1 MNRALFIDHNIS
13 LNTPSGTTQDTI
25 ARLRKAIIENN
36 LMSIWHNII
45 TCDSWI
51 VYESSR
57 EKELK
62 LDCEEAKLPLA
73 GKSFCFTGAMSIS
86 RKEAIDMV
94 ESLGGEVKS
103 SVSKGL
109 TYLVTNDKTSGS
121 SKNKKAAELGI
132 AILDE
137 KEFLKLVNTCI

>member
-1 MNRALFIDHNIS
+1 MV
-13 LNTPSGTTQDTI
+13 GECQ
-25 ARLRKAIIENN
+25 
-36 LMSIWHNII
+36 
-45 TCDSWI
+45 
-51 VYESSR
+51 
-57 EKELK
+57 
-62 LDCEEAKLPLA
+62 CEESKLPLT

-109 TYLVTNDKTSGS
+109 TYLVTNDKNSGS
-121 SKNKKAAELGI
+121 GKNKKAVELGI

-137 KEFLKLVNTCI
+137 KDFLLRLSPLINPVEAYSEISN

>member
-1 MNRALFIDHNIS
+1 
-13 LNTPSGTTQDTI
+13 
-25 ARLRKAIIENN
+25 
-36 LMSIWHNII
+36 MSIWHNII
-45 TCDSWI
+45 TCDNWI
-51 VYESSR
+51 IYESSR

-62 LDCEEAKLPLA
+62 PDCEESKLPLT

-109 TYLVTNDKTSGS
+109 TYLVTNDKNSGS
-121 SKNKKAAELGI
+121 GKNKKAAELGI

-137 KEFLKLVNTCI
+137 KDFLKLVNT